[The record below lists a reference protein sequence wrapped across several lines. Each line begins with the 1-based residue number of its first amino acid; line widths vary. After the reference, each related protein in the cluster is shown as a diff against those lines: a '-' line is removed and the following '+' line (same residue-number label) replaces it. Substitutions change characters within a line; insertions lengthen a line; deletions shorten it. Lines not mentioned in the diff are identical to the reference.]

1 MIDKVEIMK
10 MYEDVLKNNCDIT
23 VNSGVDSSELMYLR
37 VPLNVLR
44 LCWNE
49 KDKAKEAYKNRLKNI
64 DDVYGKGSKGQVQ
77 YYKVAEEEYK
87 ELISTLQVNAR
98 EACRQS
104 FADIRL
110 NLEKHITSVIPE
122 ETQKQID
129 YLKEYGTKVT
139 DTERDLIIDR
149 CKNNYKA
156 IRIINE
162 HYITPKLALISYEE
176 MKNTLD
182 ELQRLILDCINDV
195 GGEYRQRLALY
206 GEIEKSADDDLK
218 VFFGMERPLDKI
230 EN

>member
-1 MIDKVEIMK
+1 MTDKIEVMK

-23 VNSGVDSSELMYLR
+23 VNSGVDSKEWMYLR

-122 ETQKQID
+122 EIQKQID

-182 ELQRLILDCINDV
+182 ELERLILDCINDV
-195 GGEYRQRLALY
+195 GGEYRQRLVLY

>member
-1 MIDKVEIMK
+1 M
-10 MYEDVLKNNCDIT
+10 
-23 VNSGVDSSELMYLR
+23 
-37 VPLNVLR
+37 
-44 LCWNE
+44 
-49 KDKAKEAYKNRLKNI
+49 
-64 DDVYGKGSKGQVQ
+64 YGKGSKGQVQ

-139 DTERDLIIDR
+139 DKERYLLIDR

-182 ELQRLILDCINDV
+182 ELERLILDCINDV
-195 GGEYRQRLALY
+195 GGEYRQRLVLY

>member
-1 MIDKVEIMK
+1 MIDKIEVMK

-64 DDVYGKGSKGQVQ
+64 DDVYGKGSKGQIQ

-87 ELISTLQVNAR
+87 ELINVLQVNAK
-98 EACRQS
+98 EACRKS
-104 FADIRL
+104 FNDIRSL
-110 NLEKHITSVIPE
+110 LETHVITPMPVEISN
-122 ETQKQID
+122 QIN
-129 YLKEYGTKVT
+129 YLKDYGRKLTDKERELVITK
-139 DTERDLIIDR
+139 
-149 CKNNYKA
+149 CKNNYRA
-156 IRIINE
+156 IKIINE
-162 HYITPKLALISYEE
+162 HYITPKLVLISYEE

-182 ELQRLILDCINDV
+182 EMERLILDCINDV
-195 GGEYRQRLALY
+195 IGEYKRRLVLY

-218 VFFGMERPLDKI
+218 VFFGVEKPADKI